1 MELLRAIENRH
12 SVRQYLDKPLEP
24 KIIEALTQR
33 IDEINAHSG
42 LHIQLCINNPQA
54 FDSKMAHYGKFR
66 GVQNHL
72 ALIGPKGSQLQEMCG
87 YYGEQL
93 VLYAQCLGLNTCWVA
108 LTYNKKQSSALINPG
123 EERAC
128 IIALGYGQTQGV
140 PHTVRPLEKLYR
152 VDGRK
157 APVHELPEWF
167 LNGMEA
173 ALLAP
178 TAMNQQRFIF
188 DLKDGN
194 RVDAYALSGPYSAID
209 LGIVKYHFE
218 IAANALSTDWSFE

>member
-33 IDEINAHSG
+33 IDEINTHSG

-93 VLYAQCLGLNTCWVA
+93 VLYAQCLDLNTCWVA
-108 LTYNKKQSSALINPG
+108 LTYNKKQSSALIDPG

-128 IIALGYGQTQGV
+128 VIAIGYGQTQGV
-140 PHTVRPLEKLYR
+140 PHTVKPLEKLLR
-152 VDGRK
+152 DRW
-157 APVHELPEWF
+157 A
-167 LNGMEA
+167 
-173 ALLAP
+173 
-178 TAMNQQRFIF
+178 Q
-188 DLKDGN
+188 
-194 RVDAYALSGPYSAID
+194 
-209 LGIVKYHFE
+209 
-218 IAANALSTDWSFE
+218 STSV